1 MATFSGIEHIGEK
14 IFNCLQNKDILNCR
28 NVCHSWKQILDNPN
42 LWLKKLNSFGQAQKS
57 YEECSELLA
66 KASEIN
72 FPPAKLG
79 NCLMIK
85 YVKVTEAPSQDFH
98 PHRITRAK
106 IEKFVKFITNLP
118 LLYFAL
124 VPKEPDLDL
133 IKFLSR
139 ETPDV
144 DKPEPLPSFEVECY
158 IRLLH
163 RRVFT
168 PQCGTFMIFPSHVDE
183 IDPISDAILV
193 NKSLEVIKTLLTE
206 LKIKDPWYGS
216 PLYLAVENQ
225 DLDMCKM
232 IIELLGGDQVQ
243 VPCQIYYMIR
253 TPIQRVIELRNV
265 EIFKYFLS
273 KNLVP
278 KSYLDLAKEFKLIDD
293 TKPTKLCLNVQNCSI
308 L

>member
-28 NVCHSWKQILDNPN
+28 SVCQSWKQILDNPN
-42 LWLKKLNSFGQAQKS
+42 LWLKKLNSFGQTQKS
-57 YEECSELLA
+57 YEECSDLLA

-85 YVKVTEAPSQDFH
+85 YVKVKEAPNPNFH
-98 PHRITRAK
+98 PHRITRNK

-139 ETPDV
+139 ETPD
-144 DKPEPLPSFEVECY
+144 KPEPLPSFEVECY

-163 RRVFT
+163 KRVFT
-168 PQCGTFMIFPSHVDE
+168 PSIFIYCPFYVDE

-206 LKIKDPWYGS
+206 LKIKNTWYGS
-216 PLYLAVENQ
+216 PLFLAVKNQ
-225 DLDMCKM
+225 DLEMCKM
-232 IIELLGGDQVQ
+232 IIELLGRDQVQ
-243 VPCQIYYMIR
+243 VPCNR
-253 TPIQRVIELRNV
+253 FDKTPIQRVIRLKNV
-265 EIFKYFLS
+265 ELFKYLVS

-278 KSYLDLAKEFKLIDD
+278 KSSLDLAKELKLIDD